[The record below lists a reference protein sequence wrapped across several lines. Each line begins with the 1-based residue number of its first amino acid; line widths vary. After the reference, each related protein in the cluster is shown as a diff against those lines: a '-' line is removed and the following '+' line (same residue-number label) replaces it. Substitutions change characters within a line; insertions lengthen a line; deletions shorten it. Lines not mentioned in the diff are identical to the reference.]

1 MTEPENTNEVTQTDN
16 TVENGDISAGDIN
29 KQTYYFG
36 RVPFEGKSQLEI
48 LYDKLEKEKK
58 ESTVFSDIVDELL
71 HYKNNA
77 DDTDIIGLEKKLE
90 NGNRLKYLSF
100 AEKSKEKFTKKLL
113 KYEHY
118 ETAQL
123 IFAFLLAKVY
133 SSFETN
139 ISPHLSEENSDT
151 FVNELVSEYIT
162 KPLEDILGDNLLH
175 IFDDEINGMLY
186 FLTGNCHIKWN

>member
-100 AEKSKEKFTKKLL
+100 AEKSRLPISSSEFQPGIKVDISIGVTLSKDNDTKESILKRVDVALYEAKSAGRNCTKYL
-113 KYEHY
+113 
-118 ETAQL
+118 
-123 IFAFLLAKVY
+123 
-133 SSFETN
+133 
-139 ISPHLSEENSDT
+139 
-151 FVNELVSEYIT
+151 
-162 KPLEDILGDNLLH
+162 
-175 IFDDEINGMLY
+175 
-186 FLTGNCHIKWN
+186 